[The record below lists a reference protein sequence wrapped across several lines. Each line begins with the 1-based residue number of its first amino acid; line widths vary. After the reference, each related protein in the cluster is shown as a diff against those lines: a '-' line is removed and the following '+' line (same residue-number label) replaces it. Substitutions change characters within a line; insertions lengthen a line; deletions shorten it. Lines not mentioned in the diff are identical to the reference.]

1 MAVVADFTSNP
12 WFGVAPLTVDFTN
25 LSTGGATGWDWTFGD
40 GNYSSD
46 ENPSHEYLYGGGYT
60 VSLNAYDATSSDLET
75 KYDEIYTGMIV
86 GFEAIPLGGDPPI
99 NIFLDNTGSGAMS
112 WRWRLYKDIPDN
124 DYGSYTPYIDTT
136 EESFNYNFTENGK
149 YSVWLEGESY
159 YMWWWPYQS
168 QTEFEYFSVGVI
180 ADFTANPIGLVS
192 AGTQI
197 DFQDLS
203 TMGPDEWLWD
213 FGDGTTSSLQNPSH
227 TYTALNGSFDVTLT
241 AFKGGDQSDSCSSDD
256 YIRLS
261 NMNWDTLVED
271 YNWRIMYQMT
281 EFNNDLY
288 ISTNAIPSNDSPHIR
303 RSLDD
308 GSTWT
313 SVLDATVYALI
324 EKDNTLYAPT
334 AADSSEGGMYISTDG
349 TNWNRSTLVFNPLP

>member
-1 MAVVADFTSNP
+1 MAVIADFAAGVTS
-12 WFGVAPLTVDFTN
+12 GLAPFTADFTN

-60 VSLNAYDATSSDLET
+60 VRLNAYDATSSNLKTE
-75 KYDEIYTGMIV
+75 YDYIYTAMTV

-99 NIFLDNTGSGAMS
+99 NILLDNTGSGAMS
-112 WRWRLYKDIPDN
+112 WHWKIYKDIPDN
-124 DYGSYTPYIDTT
+124 NYGSYTPYIDTT

-168 QTEFEYFSVGVI
+168 TSEFEYFSVGVI
-180 ADFTANPIGLVS
+180 ADFTSNVRGLIP
-192 AGTQI
+192 AGTQV

-203 TMGPDEWLWD
+203 VSGPDAWNWD
-213 FGDGTTSSLQNPSH
+213 FGDGSTSVLQDPSH
-227 TYTALNGSFDVTLT
+227 TYTLENGSFDVTLT

-261 NMNWDTLVED
+261 NMGWDTLIDD
-271 YNWRIMYQMT
+271 YNWRIINQVT
-281 EFNNDLY
+281 TFNDDLY
-288 ISTNAIPSNDSPHIR
+288 AGVTLIGNPRIAKSV
-303 RSLDD
+303 DD

-313 SVLDATVYALI
+313 SVLDATAYSLV
-324 EKDNTLYAPT
+324 EKDGTLYASS
-334 AADSSEGGMYISTDG
+334 ADTTNSAIYTSTDG
-349 TNWNRSTLVFNPLP
+349 SNWNKSTLVFNPLP